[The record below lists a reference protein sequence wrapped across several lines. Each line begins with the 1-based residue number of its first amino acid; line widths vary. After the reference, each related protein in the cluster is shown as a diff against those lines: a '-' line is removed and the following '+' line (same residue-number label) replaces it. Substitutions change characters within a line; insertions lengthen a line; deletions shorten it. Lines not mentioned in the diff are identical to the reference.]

1 MPSLDEIY
9 KGVISSNQST
19 PQGVLQQL
27 VGALQRQR
35 GPLVPMSAGGV
46 PLASRDY
53 QNVGVGTSHETG
65 RPIPDP
71 SWFRADGSK
80 KGQGFLGPLKF
91 HDGRTSTELSIGVNI
106 GGRDVEIPALVPTL
120 SKEQIDH
127 LLAGNAPTDG
137 IAEKAIEHAKMR
149 VGQGLSPFAD

>member
-1 MPSLDEIY
+1 MPSLAEII
-9 KGVISSNQST
+9 GQ
-19 PQGVLQQL
+19 PQQPAPIGVLQQF
-27 VGALQRQR
+27 VDSFKRQN
-35 GPLVPMSAGGV
+35 GTLVPMSSGGV
-46 PLASRDY
+46 PLASQDGPVDRFGSPLD
-53 QNVGVGTSHETG
+53 

-80 KGQGFLGPLKF
+80 KGNGFLGPLKF

-106 GGRDVEIPALVPTL
+106 GGRKVEIPALVPTL

-137 IAEKAIEHAKMR
+137 IVEKAIEHARMR
-149 VGQGLSPFAD
+149 TQQGLPVFAP